1 MLLLSWHEAADLS
14 ATPIPHPSSLIH
26 HSLHCFSGY
35 IICAALVV
43 IAQPYFVGLHQQYKV

>member
-14 ATPIPHPSSLIH
+14 ATPIPHPSSLI